1 MVFIFSGTALGQRFL
16 EYYTRK
22 KYVGKKIE
30 GAIVNGKLTCQI

>member
-22 KYVGKKIE
+22 KYVGKKLK
-30 GAIVNGKLTCQI
+30 VL